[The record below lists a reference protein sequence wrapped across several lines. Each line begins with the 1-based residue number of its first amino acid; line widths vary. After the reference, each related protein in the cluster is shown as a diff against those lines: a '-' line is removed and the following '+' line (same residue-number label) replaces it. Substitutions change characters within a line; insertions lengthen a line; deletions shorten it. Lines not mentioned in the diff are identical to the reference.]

1 MSARS
6 WRPAAVVGVV
16 VPPLSVLW
24 LTVDA
29 WVSPG
34 YDPVRQTVSRLAE
47 PGAPRAALAGVALA
61 ALGLSVLAVSW
72 ELGRRVTSAAA
83 PRALAGAGLAF
94 LGVAAVARDP
104 GRPAL
109 FVTHRVIALS
119 LFLSLTLAPL
129 LTARALRSDPAW
141 RGLAAA
147 SLAASALSLALLVLA
162 VVLLLAGALPAG
174 VWERTFAGV
183 GLAWV
188 TLVAARL
195 ARPGSE
201 PAAARRD
208 AAAVSLTRR

>member
-1 MSARS
+1 
-6 WRPAAVVGVV
+6 V
-16 VPPLSVLW
+16 VPPLGFLW

-29 WVSPG
+29 WLSPG
-34 YDPVRQTVSRLAE
+34 YNPVQETVSCLAE

-61 ALGLSVLAVSW
+61 AFGLAVLAVAW
-72 ELGRRVTSAAA
+72 ELGRQVRGAAA
-83 PRALAGAGLAF
+83 PRALAVAGLAF

-129 LTARALRSDPAW
+129 LTARALRSDPAR
-141 RGLAAA
+141 RGLATA

-162 VVLLLAGALPAG
+162 VVLLLAGGLPAG
-174 VWERTFAGV
+174 VWERAFAGV

-195 ARPGSE
+195 ARPQSE
-201 PAAARRD
+201 AAAAPRG
-208 AAAVSLTRR
+208 AAAGGLTRR